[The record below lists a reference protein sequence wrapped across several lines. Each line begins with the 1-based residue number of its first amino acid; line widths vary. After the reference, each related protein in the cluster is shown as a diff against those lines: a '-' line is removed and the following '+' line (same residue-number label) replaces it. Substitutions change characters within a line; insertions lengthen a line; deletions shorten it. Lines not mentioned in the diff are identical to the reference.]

1 MARKRKKS
9 SPPTA
14 KGKGYPRQPGGD
26 LKQNEAAR
34 AAAAAAAQLNC
45 GDVRA
50 AANIIEQ
57 GLRSAPSHPDLLHLA
72 GQVSLLTGDNARG
85 KELIRQAIKIA
96 PKVALY
102 HYNLAGALFA
112 EDDLDGALASLR
124 QTVRLDPQ
132 FAEAFTN
139 LGIVFSLKKK
149 HEEAEA
155 AYSAAARLKPN
166 DLQAHLNLAICNMEL
181 RRPEA
186 VATAI
191 ARVETLA
198 GQPAPDLLHRI
209 GNIYRG
215 LGRHLVAEGYYRRA
229 LEQRP
234 EAAEIWFALGNVLAQ
249 AGDHGAALEALE
261 QALAHGFDFS
271 YVKLRMGRALA
282 NRGDIAGAAG
292 LLAEAYDA
300 VGDDVVNLTKIAEE
314 YTLIGDFEGQ
324 EKCLN
329 RALELEPGNVA
340 AFAGLVF
347 APGRKL
353 TESDASRLRK
363 MADEKTG
370 DPEIRTN
377 ISFAL
382 GDYYR
387 HAKKYDESFRYY
399 RLGNRLKGYSFDLA
413 EYTQWVV
420 GMERIFTRSFFEQ
433 RASWGSSSRMPVL
446 VVGMP
451 RSGTTLTEQILSAH
465 PSIFGAGEHGT
476 VAGLST
482 VTGLPVPDF
491 RVNPELAEQLTAA
504 ITAQYAES
512 YLAKMQALAEQ
523 GEQFVTN
530 KLPHNFQQLGLFGI
544 LFPEAPVIHIKRDP
558 RDNLLSIYFKNFS
571 GYHDYAYDLKTLGH
585 YYRFYERLMAHWL
598 KVIPNPVYSL
608 QYEELVSDLP
618 AKAREMADFIGVEWD
633 EHMVRFYE
641 NERMVQTASKWQVR
655 QPLYS
660 SSVARWKPYER
671 HLKPMFD
678 ALGPVEDWT
687 PAASADTN
695 SP

>member
-1 MARKRKKS
+1 MARKHKKT
-9 SPPTA
+9 SPPKA
-14 KGKGYPRQPGGD
+14 KSGAAPSVPRSDPRQ
-26 LKQNEAAR
+26 Q
-34 AAAAAAAQLNC
+34 AAAQAAANAAAQLNR
-45 GDVRA
+45 GDLRA
-50 AANIIEQ
+50 AAGTIEQ
-57 GLRSAPSHPDLLHLA
+57 GLRRTPGHPDLLHLA
-72 GQVSLLTGDNARG
+72 GQVALLSGDQARG
-85 KELIRQAIKIA
+85 KELIQQAIKAA
-96 PKVALY
+96 PRVALY
-102 HYNLAGALFA
+102 HYNLAGAQFA

-124 QTVRLDPQ
+124 QTVRLDPR
-132 FAEAFTN
+132 FADAFTN
-139 LGIVFSLKKK
+139 LAIVFTLKKK

-155 AYSAAARLKPN
+155 AYSAAARLKPD
-166 DLQAHLNLAICNMEL
+166 DLQVHLNLAICNMEL

-191 ARVETLA
+191 ARVEALA

-234 EAAEIWFALGNVLAQ
+234 DAGEIWFALGDVLAQ
-249 AGDHGAALEALE
+249 AGDHAAALEALE

-271 YVKLRMGRALA
+271 YVKLRMGRAMA
-282 NRGDIAGAAG
+282 NRGDIVGAAG

-300 VGDDVVNLTKIAEE
+300 ARDDVVNLTKIAEE
-314 YTLIGDFEGQ
+314 YTLIGDFDAQ

-340 AFAGLVF
+340 AFAGLAF

-353 TESDASRLRK
+353 TETDASRLRE

-370 DPEIRTN
+370 NPETRTR

-387 HAKKYDESFRYY
+387 HVKKYDESFRYY
-399 RLGNRLKGYSFDLA
+399 RQGNRLKGYSFDRA
-413 EYTQWVV
+413 EYTRWVV
-420 GMERIFTRSFFEQ
+420 SMERMFTRGFFEQ

-476 VAGLST
+476 IAGLSA
-482 VTGLPVPDF
+482 VTGLPLPDF

-504 ITAQYAES
+504 MVAQHAES
-512 YLAKMQALAEQ
+512 YLAKMQALAKQ

-544 LFPEAPVIHIKRDP
+544 LFPKAPVIHIKRDP
-558 RDNLLSIYFKNFS
+558 RDNLLSIYFKDFA
-571 GYHDYAYDLKTLGH
+571 GYHDYAYELKTLGH
-585 YYRFYERLMAHWL
+585 YYRLYERLMDHWL

-618 AKAREMADFIGVEWD
+618 AKAREMAEFIGVEWD
-633 EHMVRFYE
+633 ERMVRFHE

-655 QPLYS
+655 QPLYT

-671 HLKPMFD
+671 HFKPMFD
-678 ALGPVEDWT
+678 VLDG
-687 PAASADTN
+687 
-695 SP
+695 